1 MHESNG
7 NNFDEDIWIIFVV
20 IVALIHGLMYVFLIP
35 PWQHYDEP
43 NHFEYVWAMVN
54 GERDPHLV
62 DGYAD
67 FSQQVIESMIA
78 NGFYGGMGDQW
89 VISAPDDRTNVPGL
103 SQEDK
108 PSLYYLIE
116 SIPIRLLKINQV
128 ETQLYM
134 GRITSFILY
143 LFTILISWGIAREIT
158 SAGNPLRIVLPMS
171 IALLPGLTDIMTAIN
186 NDVGAVFI
194 LSLTLWGGLRLI
206 VSGFSIVNI
215 LWVAL
220 TAGLSFYTKSTAIGA
235 SIVLPISL
243 PFAIFRGE
251 RRKYAWGLLLI
262 TGIIV
267 LGISLSWGDA
277 NLWYRSTKQSAPTRI
292 SSDQTVVGK
301 HVLFID
307 AGAGVTPGWM
317 APLFQPLPEKSINEI
332 KGKVGTLGAWVWADQ
347 NIETNSPILHTN
359 FGKNSQT
366 ILVTKEPQFIAFHV
380 DIPENTN
387 RIWIT
392 LSPTKSNISQSA
404 QIYYDGIILD
414 DGSRPLDEP
423 PNYTHED
430 GSVGTWGGKPFAN
443 LIRNGSGEG
452 SGFRFRSEVDNL
464 GSRFL
469 GDNTNPSLIITSL
482 IDYSGTGY
490 YYKTT
495 VLRLFRTFWSK
506 FGWGHVHLRIK
517 NAYLTLAI
525 VSMLGILGAII
536 GMIRKRPD
544 LRWGVLLLLGIVLL
558 ISWGAT
564 FVRGAT
570 FLGISRLYFPVGR
583 NAYPAI
589 VPTML
594 IFCFGWLEI
603 IHLIGDFIRFIIRQL
618 KLSNWFDV
626 IPEVLSLP
634 QVQIGIIF
642 VFFLLL
648 DIVSIYSILKHYGFV
663 FSNS

>member
-67 FSQQVIESMIA
+67 FSQQVIDSMIA
-78 NGFYGGMGDQW
+78 NGFYGGMGDQR
-89 VISAPDDRTNVPGL
+89 VISPPDDRTEVPGL

-108 PSLYYLIE
+108 PSLYYQLE
-116 SIPIRLLKINQV
+116 SLLIRLLKINQV

-134 GRITSFILY
+134 GRITSYLLY
-143 LFTILISWGIAREIT
+143 LVTILISWGIAREIT

-171 IALLPGLTDIMTAIN
+171 LALLPGLTDIMTAIN

-215 LWVAL
+215 LWVTL
-220 TAGLSFYTKSTAIGA
+220 TAVLSFYTKSTAIGA
-235 SIVLPISL
+235 LIVLPISL
-243 PFAIFRGE
+243 LFAIFRGD
-251 RRKYAWGLLLI
+251 RRKYAWGFLLI
-262 TGIIV
+262 SGIIV
-267 LGISLSWGDA
+267 LGFSLSWGDA

-317 APLFQPLPEKSINEI
+317 APLFQPLPDKSINEI
-332 KGKVGTLGAWVWADQ
+332 KGKVVTIGAWMWADQ
-347 NIETNSPILHTN
+347 NIETLSPILHTDI
-359 FGKNSQT
+359 GKFSQNV
-366 ILVTKEPQFIAFHV
+366 LVNKEPVFTAFHIE
-380 DIPENTN
+380 IPKNIY
-387 RIWIT
+387 RVWVS

-404 QIYYDGIILD
+404 QIYFDGVILV

-423 PNYTHED
+423 PTYTHED
-430 GSVGTWGGKPFAN
+430 GSAGTWGGEPFAN
-443 LIRNGSGEG
+443 LIRNGSAEQ

-482 IDYSGTGY
+482 IDYSAAGS

-495 VLRLFRTFWSK
+495 GLHLFRTFWSK
-506 FGWGHVHLRIK
+506 FGWGHVHYEYIMRIF
-517 NAYLTLAI
+517 
-525 VSMLGILGAII
+525 
-536 GMIRKRPD
+536 R
-544 LRWGVLLLLGIVLL
+544 
-558 ISWGAT
+558 
-564 FVRGAT
+564 
-570 FLGISRLYFPVGR
+570 
-583 NAYPAI
+583 
-589 VPTML
+589 
-594 IFCFGWLEI
+594 
-603 IHLIGDFIRFIIRQL
+603 
-618 KLSNWFDV
+618 
-626 IPEVLSLP
+626 
-634 QVQIGIIF
+634 
-642 VFFLLL
+642 
-648 DIVSIYSILKHYGFV
+648 
-663 FSNS
+663 